1 MTEVSDRYMDI
12 EAHFNFHRAF
22 VDEES
27 DRFSAYLDILHGIKD
42 GVLPEDSIEREIAR
56 VLELA
61 VEEDFD
67 PWNIDLAE
75 FSRAYLAKLKESGDV
90 DFLAAGKIILLAWT
104 VLKRQ
109 SDATLSKMEGMSDE
123 EYFFEDWS
131 PWEFDDYE
139 NIDDISYTGR
149 VIDSEDPPIN
159 KAVRFS
165 GKRNVSLFD
174 IVDAFKEAREEAERR
189 KRVESARKSLR
200 KKQKIEMKDTAH
212 KEDIE
217 ADIKDVWQRIVDF
230 RGDEMSVYT
239 LSDGTKEDYITVF
252 VAVLF
257 LVKRNRVRIWQ
268 DTPGGDIFVENIMP
282 VDAEGKVMEPPEIV
296 VEETGKNEASDALEA
311 PMEITV

>member
-1 MTEVSDRYMDI
+1 MTEVSERYMEI

-42 GVLPEDSIEREIAR
+42 GVLPENSVEREIAR
-56 VLELA
+56 VLALA

-67 PWNIDLAE
+67 PWNIDLVE
-75 FSRAYLAKLKESGDV
+75 FSGAYMAKLRESSDV
-90 DFLAAGKIILLAWT
+90 DFLSAGKIILLAWT
-104 VLKRQ
+104 VLKKQ
-109 SDATLSKMEGMSDE
+109 SDATLSRMENTRE
-123 EYFFEDWS
+123 EDFFFEDWS

-149 VIDSEDPPIN
+149 VIDSEDAPIN

-189 KRVESARKSLR
+189 KRMESRRKEMR
-200 KKQKIEMKDTAH
+200 KAQKIDLRDTTH

-217 ADIKDVWQRIVDF
+217 EDIKDIRKRISDF
-230 RGDEMSVYT
+230 KGDEMTVYT
-239 LSDGTKEDYITVF
+239 LSDGTKEDFITVF
-252 VAVLF
+252 VTVLF
-257 LVKRNRVRIWQ
+257 LAKRNMIRIWQ
-268 DTPGGDIFVENIMP
+268 ESAGGDIFVEDIMP
-282 VDAEGKVMEPPEIV
+282 RDENGNVMEPPEIS
-296 VEETGKNEASDALEA
+296 VEEEIPEEQEKSVEAIE
-311 PMEITV
+311 MTV

>member
-1 MTEVSDRYMDI
+1 MTEATDRYMEI
-12 EAHFNFHRAF
+12 EAHFNFQRAF

-27 DRFSAYLDILHGIKD
+27 ERFSAYLDILHGIKD
-42 GVLPEDSIEREIAR
+42 GKMPESSVEREIAR

-61 VEEDFD
+61 VDEEFD

-75 FSRAYLAKLKESGDV
+75 FSRAYMEKLKDANDV
-90 DFLAAGKIILLAWT
+90 DFISAGKIIFLAWS

-109 SDATLSKMEGMSDE
+109 SDATLSKMEAGSE
-123 EYFFEDWS
+123 EEFFFEDWS

-149 VIDSEDPPIN
+149 VIDSEKAPIN

-189 KRVESARKSLR
+189 KRMERSRKKLR
-200 KKQKIEMKDTAH
+200 KQQKIEMKDSTH

-217 ADIKDVWQRIVDF
+217 EDIKDVWQRIIDF
-230 RGDEMSVYT
+230 KGDEMTVYT
-239 LSDGTKEDYITVF
+239 LSDGTKEDFVTVF
-252 VAVLF
+252 VTVLF
-257 LVKRNRVRIWQ
+257 LVKRNRIRIWQ
-268 DTPGGDIFVENIMP
+268 ESPGGDIFVENIVP
-282 VDAEGKVMEPPEIV
+282 RDEEGHVMEPPELI
-296 VEETGKNEASDALEA
+296 VEEAEEPIGKEKQTI
-311 PMEITV
+311 EITV

>member
-1 MTEVSDRYMDI
+1 MTEVTDRYMEI

-27 DRFSAYLDILHGIKD
+27 ERFSTYLDILHGIKD
-42 GVLPEDSIEREIAR
+42 GKIPEGSVEREIAR
-56 VLELA
+56 VLALA
-61 VEEDFD
+61 VDEEFD

-75 FSRAYLAKLKESGDV
+75 FSRAYIAKLKVSGDV

-109 SDATLSKMEGMSDE
+109 SDATLSRIETGTKE
-123 EYFFEDWS
+123 EFFFEDWT

-149 VIDSEDPPIN
+149 VIDSNDPPIK

-174 IVDAFKEAREEAERR
+174 IVDAFKEAKEEAERR
-189 KRVESARKSLR
+189 KRMESR
-200 KKQKIEMKDTAH
+200 KKKLRSEQKIEMRDSAH

-217 ADIKDVWQRIVDF
+217 EDIKDVWQRIIDF
-230 RGDEMSVYT
+230 KGDEMTVYT
-239 LSDGTKEDYITVF
+239 LSDGTKEDFITVF
-252 VAVLF
+252 VTVLF
-257 LVKRNRVRIWQ
+257 LAKRNMVRIWQ
-268 DTPGGDIFVENIMP
+268 DEVSGDVFVEDIMP
-282 VDAEGKVMEPPEIV
+282 RDENGNVMEPPEIV
-296 VEETGKNEASDALEA
+296 VEDAEEMPVEEEKQA
-311 PMEITV
+311 IEISV